1 MAGKDDTF
9 PRCILYIVVVVVV
22 VVTFLVCVA
31 VLTIVILLYLMP
43 QNISAAEEGKVLIHV
58 T

>member
-1 MAGKDDTF
+1 MAAKDDAF
-9 PRCILYIVVVVVV
+9 PRCIVFSILVVVV

-31 VLTIVILLYLMP
+31 MLTIILLIIMP
-43 QNISAAEEGKVLIHV
+43 QNISAAEEGKVLTHV

>member
-1 MAGKDDTF
+1 MAAEGHDTIT
-9 PRCILYIVVVVVV
+9 RCILFILVAVV

-31 VLTIVILLYLMP
+31 MLTIILLFLMP